1 MAALYPYKVLNHI
14 KFKDISVPA
23 QRYVHK
29 FVKQRNE
36 VTKLKH
42 HEKDF
47 LFRVLETLHDADDS
61 HPFNLFKIPEAKE
74 FVFDTI
80 ILTHS
85 NQVMVFDGPVPG
97 PYGLLKPNEKRR
109 NKRFFYE
116 YMAVWKNQVEKGE
129 GAYCSV
135 IKPEIRKKIK
145 SWKDWTGTDLNRQKT
160 LKQKTEY
167 IYATFFHIYY
177 RVKLYFDELSKP
189 YVLENIGGFDIVFNV
204 YSFVHI
210 LSRHYYPNMN
220 QDIGI
225 SMNKEIECFD
235 IEYLPDAII
244 DLIKKS
250 NAQKALTANTEYL
263 LCSFGGDN
271 YILWMKYKR
280 LNETKADGFEVRSF
294 YKCEEQRDLDKVNEP
309 GAVITEISAR
319 A

>member
-14 KFKDISVPA
+14 DFKDIGIPA

-36 VTKLKH
+36 VVKLKH

-61 HPFNLFKIPEAKE
+61 HPFNLYKIPEAKE
-74 FVFDTI
+74 FVFDSV

-116 YMAVWKNQVEKGE
+116 YMAVWRNQIEKGN
-129 GAYCSV
+129 GDYCSI
-135 IKPEIRKKIK
+135 IKPEIDRKIK
-145 SWKDWTGTDLNRQKT
+145 SWNDWADGDQNKRKL
-160 LKQKTEY
+160 LKQKIEY
-167 IYATFFHIYY
+167 VYATFFHIYY
-177 RVKLYFDELSKP
+177 RVKLYFDERPKP
-189 YVLENIGGFDIVFNV
+189 FVKDSIGGFDVVFNV

-225 SMNKEIECFD
+225 SMNKEIECID
-235 IEYLPDAII
+235 IEYLPDVIL

-250 NAQKALTANTEYL
+250 NAQCALTVNTQYL
-263 LCSFGGDN
+263 LYSFGSDY

-280 LNETKADGFEVRSF
+280 LNETKQEGFEVRSF
-294 YKCEEQRDLDKVNEP
+294 YKCEEKRDLDKVNEP
-309 GAVITEISAR
+309 NAYIVAI
-319 A
+319 